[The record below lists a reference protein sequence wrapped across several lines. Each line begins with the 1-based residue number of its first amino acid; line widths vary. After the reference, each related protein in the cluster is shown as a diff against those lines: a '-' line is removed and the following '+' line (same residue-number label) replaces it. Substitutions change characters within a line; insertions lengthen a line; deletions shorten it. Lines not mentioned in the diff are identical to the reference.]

1 MSASAP
7 RQLRLL
13 LEDSTSRLVFGAYDA
28 MTARIGEA
36 GGAEILAVTGF
47 GVAATL
53 AGLPDIGLVSMSES
67 VDVCRRVCD
76 AVDVPVIA
84 DADTGYG
91 NALSVRRT
99 VRAFEAAGAA
109 GLHLEDQVAP
119 KRCGHMP
126 GPRVISTEE
135 MLGKI
140 SAAVDARRDADF
152 CIVARTDARAAEGF
166 TEALERGHAYQEAGA
181 DLLFVEALQ
190 EESEIEQVARE
201 FSCPL
206 IFNWSYDGVTPH
218 VSRQWL
224 AEIGYKL
231 ILFPDVVFAAHRA
244 LAAFAGDLMKADS
257 LDLLGEK
264 MSGFDEFNEFIGLE
278 KWRTLESRYVPNE
291 ALSPDGT
298 PKR

>member
-1 MSASAP
+1 MTP
-7 RQLRLL
+7 RPTRGLRAY
-13 LEDSTSRLVFGAYDA
+13 LEGPGSHIVFGSYDA
-28 MTARIGEA
+28 MTARIGEGA
-36 GGAEILAVTGF
+36 GAEILAVTGF

-53 AGLPDIGLVSMSES
+53 AGVPDIGLVSMSES
-67 VDVCRRVCD
+67 VEVCRRICA
-76 AVDVPVIA
+76 AVDIPVIA

-99 VRAFEAAGAA
+99 VREFEAAGAA

-126 GPRVISTEE
+126 GPRVITPEE

-140 SAAVDARRDADF
+140 SAAVDARLDDDF
-152 CIVARTDARAAEGF
+152 CIIARTDARAAEGLDG
-166 TEALERGHAYQEAGA
+166 AIERGHAYCEAGA

-190 EESEIEQVARE
+190 EKSEIEQVAKE

-218 VSRQWL
+218 VSRKWL

-231 ILFPDVVFAAHRA
+231 ILFPDVAFAAHRA
-244 LAAFAGDLMKADS
+244 LTTFTRELLQVDS
-257 LDLLGEK
+257 LDHLDDK
-264 MSGFDEFNEFIGLE
+264 MTGFDEFNEFVGLDH
-278 KWRTLESRYVPNE
+278 WRELESQYVPVD
-291 ALSPDGT
+291 ASVD
-298 PKR
+298 

>member
-1 MSASAP
+1 MSISGP
-7 RQLRLL
+7 RQLRSLL
-13 LEDSTSRLVFGAYDA
+13 DDSTSRLVFGAYDA

-36 GGAEILAVTGF
+36 AGAQILAVTGF

-53 AGLPDIGLVSMSES
+53 AGVPDIGLVSMSES
-67 VDVCRRVCD
+67 VEVCRRICD
-76 AVDVPVIA
+76 AVEVPVIA

-99 VRAFEAAGAA
+99 VRAFEGAGAA

-119 KRCGHMP
+119 GRRYTHMP

-140 SAAVDARRDADF
+140 SAAVDARRDDDF

-166 TEALERGHAYQEAGA
+166 EEALERGHAYTKAGA

-190 EESEIEQVARE
+190 EKSEIEQVARE

-206 IFNWSYDGVTPH
+206 IFNWSFDGVTPH
-218 VSRQWL
+218 VSREWL
-224 AEIGYKL
+224 AQIGYRL
-231 ILFPDVVFAAHRA
+231 ILFPDVVFAAHRS
-244 LAAFAGDLMKADS
+244 LTAFVVQ
-257 LDLLGEK
+257 LLRAEYA
-264 MSGFDEFNEFIGLE
+264 SI
-278 KWRTLESRYVPNE
+278 R
-291 ALSPDGT
+291 SP
-298 PKR
+298 RR

>member
-1 MSASAP
+1 MTVSAP
-7 RQLRLL
+7 RQLRSLL
-13 LEDSTSRLVFGAYDA
+13 DDSGSRLVFGAYDA
-28 MTARIGEA
+28 MTARIGEGA
-36 GGAEILAVTGF
+36 GAEILAVTGF

-53 AGLPDIGLVSMSES
+53 AGVPDIGLVSMSES
-67 VDVCRRVCD
+67 VEVCRRVCD
-76 AVDVPVIA
+76 AVDIPVIA

-99 VRAFEAAGAA
+99 VRAFESAGAA

-140 SAAVDARRDADF
+140 SAAVDARKDDDF
-152 CIVARTDARAAEGF
+152 CIIARTDARVAEGF
-166 TEALERGHAYQEAGA
+166 DEALERGHAYREAGA

-190 EESEIEQVARE
+190 EKSEIEQVARE

-224 AEIGYKL
+224 AEIGYSL

-244 LAAFAGDLMKADS
+244 LTAFVSQLLQADS
-257 LDLLGEK
+257 LDSLGDK
-264 MSGFDEFNEFIGLE
+264 MTGFDEFNEFIGLDR
-278 KWRTLESRYVPNE
+278 WRELETRYVLNE
-291 ALSPDGT
+291 ALSPESA
-298 PKR
+298 PKQ